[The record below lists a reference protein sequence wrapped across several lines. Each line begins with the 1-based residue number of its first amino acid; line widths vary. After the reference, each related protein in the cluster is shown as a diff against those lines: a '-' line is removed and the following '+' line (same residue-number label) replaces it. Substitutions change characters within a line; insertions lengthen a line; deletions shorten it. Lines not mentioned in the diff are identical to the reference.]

1 MKDAD
6 KGPDPVQHSHGI
18 KNGFRGNRC
27 LGSNLKLKKKKK
39 KISTCSPG
47 KCRVLSALVQPPVKE
62 LANLEEK

>member
-6 KGPDPVQHSHGI
+6 EGPDPVQHSYGI

-39 KISTCSPG
+39 RFLHVAQGNAGVYQYWYS
-47 KCRVLSALVQPPVKE
+47 LQ
-62 LANLEEK
+62 

>member
-6 KGPDPVQHSHGI
+6 EGPDPVQHSYGI

-39 KISTCSPG
+39 DFYM
-47 KCRVLSALVQPPVKE
+47 
-62 LANLEEK
+62 